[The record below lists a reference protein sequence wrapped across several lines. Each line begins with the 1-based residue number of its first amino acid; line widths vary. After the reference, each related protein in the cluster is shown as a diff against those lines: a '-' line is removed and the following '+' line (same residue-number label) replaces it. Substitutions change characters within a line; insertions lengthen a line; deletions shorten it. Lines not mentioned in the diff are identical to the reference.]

1 MHGKMNVG
9 IAKSKTIVFV
19 EDDPVVLTAYRMP
32 LEQGGFQVK
41 VITDGLEAMRLLSR
55 FVPDLV
61 ILDLMLP
68 RFNGGEVLKY
78 IHSTPRLNAV
88 PVIMLSTNT
97 IVEGIEEYVWER
109 AHRRLLKDSCTP
121 AIILQTV
128 HELLD
133 EQSDP
138 GDVASANPSGYS
150 PAAKNQT
157 VVFIEDNPVV
167 LAAYRTRLEQGGYY
181 VESARDGLEAMKLLG
196 RLTPDVVVLDLLLP
210 KFNGVDVL
218 KFIRSTPRLNPV
230 AVVIFS
236 TNSVIAAAEEYV
248 LERACK
254 RLIKDACTPA
264 IMFQTIRELLAG
276 LPGQNGA
283 SSAGPSGGS
292 QAMESKADGVLADI
306 RSVA

>member
-1 MHGKMNVG
+1 MPGKMNVG

-19 EDDPVVLTAYRMP
+19 EDDPVVLKAYRMP
-32 LEQGGFQVK
+32 LEQGGFQIK
-41 VITDGLEAMRLLSR
+41 AITDGLEAMRLLSR

-78 IHSTPRLNAV
+78 IHSNPRLNAV
-88 PVIMLSTNT
+88 PVITLSTNS
-97 IVEGIEEYVWER
+97 IVEGTEEYVWER

-128 HELLD
+128 HELLAED
-133 EQSDP
+133 SIP
-138 GDVASANPSGYS
+138 GGVASANPSNDS

-157 VVFIEDNPVV
+157 IVFIEDNPVV
-167 LAAYRTRLEQGGYY
+167 LATYRTRLEQGGYH

-218 KFIRSTPRLNPV
+218 KFICSTPRLSS
-230 AVVIFS
+230 ARVVILS
-236 TNSVIAAAEEYV
+236 TGSIIAATEEYV
-248 LERACK
+248 LERANK
-254 RLIKDACTPA
+254 RFLKDACTPA
-264 IMFQTIRELLAG
+264 IMLQAIQGLLAD
-276 LPGQNGA
+276 PSN
-283 SSAGPSGGS
+283 SSVNQSDSS
-292 QAMESKADGVLADI
+292 QPIESKMDGVLADI
-306 RSVA
+306 KFAG